1 MVFSS
6 NTFLFLF
13 LPIFL
18 LIYYLSGRKLRSL
31 IIALGSY
38 IFFGWWRLDYL
49 ALILL
54 STVLDYFCGNAIH
67 KAKLAGRKG
76 KQWLLISVISNLA
89 LLAYF
94 KYFNFGIDSLNS
106 ILSTIGVENLAVWNV
121 ILPIGIS
128 FYTFQTMSY
137 TIDIYMKKAEP
148 VNNFTDFMAYVALFP
163 QLIAGPIVRYRSVA
177 EQLRTRTHN
186 VSKFSE
192 GAMRFM
198 VGFCKKVLIADA
210 VAPIANMVFAAS
222 DPTAA
227 DAWLGALAYTIQL
240 YFDFSGYSDMAI
252 GLGLMLGFRFPENF
266 NHPYISQ
273 SITEFWQ
280 RPSRTYINLMTVML
294 LGGLW
299 HGANWTFVLWGAWH
313 GIILAIER
321 FFGER
326 NLWKAIPAWLAI
338 PRTFIL
344 VIIGWVTFRAS
355 EETASLQA
363 ALETYKG
370 MLGFNGLALSEALSW
385 QLTGYQLTMLCVALV
400 LIFVAPWWRHYLS
413 TRSAKTSSALAN
425 IHLIILPLFV
435 LAILRLSSQNFSPF
449 LYFQF

>member
-18 LIYYLSGRKLRSL
+18 LIYYLSSRKLRSL

-54 STVLDYFCGNAIH
+54 STILDYFCGNAIH
-67 KAKLAGRKG
+67 KAKLEGHKG
-76 KQWLLISVISNLA
+76 KAFLLLSVISNLA

-106 ILSTIGVENLAVWNV
+106 ILSSFGVQNLAVWNV

-177 EQLRTRTHN
+177 EQLRTRTHT

-198 VGFCKKVLIADA
+198 VGFCK
-210 VAPIANMVFAAS
+210 
-222 DPTAA
+222 
-227 DAWLGALAYTIQL
+227 
-240 YFDFSGYSDMAI
+240 
-252 GLGLMLGFRFPENF
+252 
-266 NHPYISQ
+266 
-273 SITEFWQ
+273 
-280 RPSRTYINLMTVML
+280 
-294 LGGLW
+294 
-299 HGANWTFVLWGAWH
+299 
-313 GIILAIER
+313 
-321 FFGER
+321 
-326 NLWKAIPAWLAI
+326 
-338 PRTFIL
+338 
-344 VIIGWVTFRAS
+344 
-355 EETASLQA
+355 
-363 ALETYKG
+363 
-370 MLGFNGLALSEALSW
+370 
-385 QLTGYQLTMLCVALV
+385 
-400 LIFVAPWWRHYLS
+400 
-413 TRSAKTSSALAN
+413 
-425 IHLIILPLFV
+425 
-435 LAILRLSSQNFSPF
+435 
-449 LYFQF
+449 